1 MISYYKIVF
10 IVKKVRKESNNEEN
24 VSEVGSN
31 DIND

>member
-1 MISYYKIVF
+1 MISYYKIVL
-10 IVKKVRKESNNEEN
+10 IVKKVRKESNNEDN

>member
-10 IVKKVRKESNNEEN
+10 IVKKVRKESNNEDN